1 MKILQML
8 HNHKTGGAEH
18 HLVAL
23 CEGLRERG
31 HEVEFAGAASSWIGQ
46 TLAGSGFPVHDFDFR
61 GHYDVAAM
69 LRLPRLL
76 TRNGYDLVHTHLVRA
91 ARYAQLA
98 VRFTGTPLVCSVHD
112 LLTWRHYPRRHALI
126 AVSDAV
132 RRHLVSRGF
141 SPERVQVIHPGARDC
156 GLGPHT
162 AALRDVARASL
173 AIADD
178 TVAIGLVGRVAEVK
192 AHDIA
197 IAAVARLA
205 EQVSRPFRLF
215 VIGPLT
221 GWGRAQQAA
230 CTRAEVEWLG
240 ARKDIPQLL
249 AAMDIC
255 IQPSRSEGMPLAVME
270 AASAGKPVI
279 ASRVGGVPE
288 IIEDGVSGLLV
299 EPGSSRELADAL
311 ARLIETPGMG
321 RGLGD
326 TLQQRFGREFSLPVM
341 IERTERHYATVLGGA
356 R

>member
-1 MKILQML
+1 MKVLQML

-23 CEGLRERG
+23 CEGLRARG
-31 HEVEFAGAASSWIGQ
+31 HSVEFAGAASSWIGQ
-46 TLAGSGFPVHDFDFR
+46 SLAGKGFRVHDFDFR

-69 LRLPRLL
+69 IRLPGLL
-76 TRNGYDLVHTHLVRA
+76 TRNAYDLVHTHLVRA

-112 LLTWRHYPRRHALI
+112 LTTWRHYPRRHPLI

-141 SPERVQVIHPGARDC
+141 SPGRVAVIHPGARDC
-156 GLGPHT
+156 GLGAHA
-162 AALRDVARASL
+162 AALREIARASL
-173 AIADD
+173 GLDED
-178 TVAIGLVGRVAEVK
+178 TVAIGMVGRVAEVK
-192 AHDIA
+192 AHDVA
-197 IAAVARLA
+197 IAAVALLA
-205 EQVSRPFRLF
+205 GRVSRPFRLF

-255 IQPSRSEGMPLAVME
+255 IQPSRSEGMPLALME
-270 AASAGKPVI
+270 AASAAKPVV
-279 ASRVGGVPE
+279 ATRVGGVPE
-288 IIEDGVSGLLV
+288 IIEDGASGLLV
-299 EPGSSRELADAL
+299 DPGASEQLADAI
-311 ARLIETPGMG
+311 ARLIEAPALA
-321 RGLGD
+321 RQLGD
-326 TLQQRFGREFSLPVM
+326 TLHERFDREFSLPVM
-341 IERTERHYATVLGGA
+341 IERTERHYLSILGGA
-356 R
+356 P